1 MFHKV
6 LSASFWL
13 VKKLAL
19 ALLLSVLFVA
29 LALWLSQLQFTPSQV
44 FLFVFVYIV
53 IYAGIELRAL
63 FLSGKNDSSADD
75 SVSEA
80 EPVPSSST

>member
-1 MFHKV
+1 MFRKV
-6 LSASFWL
+6 LSTSFWL
-13 VKKLAL
+13 VRKLVL

-29 LALWLSQLQFTPSQV
+29 LGLWLSRFQFTPSQI

-63 FLSGKNDSSADD
+63 FLSGQADSSTKD
-75 SVSEA
+75 SVAEA
-80 EPVPSSST
+80 EPAPSSST